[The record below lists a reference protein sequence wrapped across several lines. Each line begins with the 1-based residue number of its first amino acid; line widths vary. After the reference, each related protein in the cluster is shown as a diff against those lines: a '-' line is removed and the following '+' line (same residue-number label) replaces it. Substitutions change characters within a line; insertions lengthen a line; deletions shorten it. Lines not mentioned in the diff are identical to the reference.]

1 MNMPTPTLPTTLDF
15 ACQPTTS
22 STAPRDVLRL
32 TDASMCFGERTLWQG
47 VSFEVK
53 SSEFVA
59 LIGAN
64 GAGKTTLLQSVLGL
78 RPLSHGQVWLA
89 RDARIGYVPQLK
101 NFDPRLPIRGRDL
114 VQLGL
119 DGGNLLF
126 GWLSLTSRGSKP
138 ARRWWSAK
146 QKQRLV
152 DKAIA
157 EVNGQ
162 AFCHAPLHLMSGGEQ
177 QRMRI
182 AQALVN
188 DPDLLLMDEPLLSL
202 DVTSQQIVC
211 DILAHRKA
219 VHQTAVL
226 MVSHEREIIAPLVDQ
241 VVYLSSHTTQV
252 GGRKLL
258 SQL

>member
-15 ACQPTTS
+15 TCQPTAP

-32 TDASMCFGERTLWQG
+32 TDASMRFGERTLWQG

-78 RPLSHGQVWLA
+78 QPLSHGQVWLA
-89 RDARIGYVPQLK
+89 PDARIGYVPQLK

-202 DVTSQQIVC
+202 DVASQQIVC
-211 DILAHRKA
+211 DILAHRKVA
-219 VHQTAVL
+219 HQTAVL

-252 GGRKLL
+252 GGSELL